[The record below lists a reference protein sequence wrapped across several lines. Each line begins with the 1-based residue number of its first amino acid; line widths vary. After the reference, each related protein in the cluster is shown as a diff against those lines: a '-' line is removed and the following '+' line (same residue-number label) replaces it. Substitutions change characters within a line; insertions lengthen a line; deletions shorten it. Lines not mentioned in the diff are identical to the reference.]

1 MQPCRKESES
11 RMTVTTLIEALRKVE
26 HKDADVYLE
35 DSKVI
40 SNLLMDVVIEH
51 NLLDDNIVVI
61 LKKV

>member
-1 MQPCRKESES
+1 
-11 RMTVTTLIEALRKVE
+11 MTVTTLIEALRKVE